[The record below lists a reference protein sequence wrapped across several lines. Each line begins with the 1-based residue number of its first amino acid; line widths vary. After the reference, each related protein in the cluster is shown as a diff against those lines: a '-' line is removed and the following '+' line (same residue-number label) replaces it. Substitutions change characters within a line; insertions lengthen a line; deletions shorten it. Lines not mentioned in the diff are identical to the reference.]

1 MKVTG
6 ENILWFFSFNGNE
19 QGFEVVVPDKE
30 TMEHVVIPAIEAMKR
45 RDMEGA
51 RNLLRIAV
59 QVLLVR
65 AVNTVIIASDELQG
79 VLPRD
84 DPLLKKCV
92 DPMDALARSTIKWA
106 SATGNGG

>member
-1 MKVTG
+1 MSLEHFLG
-6 ENILWFFSFNGNE
+6 LFGMANA
-19 QGFEVVVPDKE
+19 QGFEVVVPDKA
-30 TMEHVVIPAIEAMKR
+30 TMEHVVTPAIEALKR

-65 AVNTVIIASDELQG
+65 AVNIVIIASDELQG
-79 VLPRD
+79 VLPHD
-84 DPLLKKCV
+84 DPLLKKCI

-106 SATGNGG
+106 KATGIGG

>member
-1 MKVTG
+1 MTYA
-6 ENILWFFSFNGNE
+6 
-19 QGFEVVVPDKE
+19 QGFEAVVPDKR
-30 TMEHVVIPAIEAMKR
+30 TMEHVVNPAIEALKR

-65 AVNTVIIASDELQG
+65 GVNVVIIASDELQG
-79 VLPRD
+79 VLPHD
-84 DPLLKKCV
+84 DPLLKKCI

-106 SATGNGG
+106 KATANGG

>member
-1 MKVTG
+1 M
-6 ENILWFFSFNGNE
+6 E
-19 QGFEVVVPDKE
+19 PDKE
-30 TMEHVVIPAIEAMKR
+30 TMEHVVIPAIEAIKR

-79 VLPRD
+79 VLPHN
-84 DPLLKKCV
+84 DPLLKKCI

-106 SATGNGG
+106 KATRNGG